1 MLLHERTAHDRERNF
16 PIRVRR
22 LAFLRAP
29 LGAFC
34 PVKPGSQSKA
44 KERTMTMQADDQAN
58 TGSNSS
64 LPQPKEQP
72 GTRAPLRSITAE
84 TEGLVEVTDEDV
96 RRAMV
101 GGIAPRGLRE
111 SLLRDAWRRAQG
123 QIR

>member
-1 MLLHERTAHDRERNF
+1 
-16 PIRVRR
+16 
-22 LAFLRAP
+22 
-29 LGAFC
+29 
-34 PVKPGSQSKA
+34 
-44 KERTMTMQADDQAN
+44 MTMQADDQAN